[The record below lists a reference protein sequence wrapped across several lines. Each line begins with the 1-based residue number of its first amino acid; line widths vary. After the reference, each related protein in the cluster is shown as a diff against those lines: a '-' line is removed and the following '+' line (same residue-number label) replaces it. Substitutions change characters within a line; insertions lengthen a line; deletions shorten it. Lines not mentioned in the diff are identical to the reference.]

1 MTQRDRDRL
10 VVLKKA
16 QKKLITQK
24 QAASELQLTERHVR
38 RLLKRLAVEG
48 DKAVL
53 HALRGRVSNRKL
65 SEQVRQKALTIIA
78 LPEWKGLGP
87 TLASYHLAKDHDIR
101 IGREALRQMM
111 VRIPPPSVSSAK
123 T

>member
-24 QAASELQLTERHVR
+24 QAASELQLTERQVS
-38 RLLKRLAVEG
+38 RLLKRLKEEG
-48 DKAVL
+48 DKAVV
-53 HALRGRVSNRKL
+53 HRLRGRPSNRAL
-65 SEQVRQKALTIIA
+65 SEELRQRAMSILR

-87 TLASYHLAKDHDIR
+87 TLASYHLAKDHDVR
-101 IGREALRQMM
+101 IGREALRQM
-111 VRIPPPSVSSAK
+111 RRCGR
-123 T
+123 